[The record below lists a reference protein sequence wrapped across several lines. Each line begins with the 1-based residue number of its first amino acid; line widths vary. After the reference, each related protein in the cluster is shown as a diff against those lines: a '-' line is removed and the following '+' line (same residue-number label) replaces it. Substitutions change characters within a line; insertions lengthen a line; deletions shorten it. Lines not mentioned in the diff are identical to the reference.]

1 MSPVNP
7 YNKRGDTGTDSP
19 SPVFLEEDHDMAD
32 LQKLKVQLLADG
44 KIDDQEVEVI
54 RRELY
59 ADGQIDRE
67 EVEFLI
73 ALRNEA
79 RSVCPAFEKL
89 FFQAVKQNVLTD
101 GSIDAEEAAWL
112 RKMLF
117 ADAKIDPQEKQFLKD
132 LKSEARQVSRE
143 FQQLYDEC
151 MKG

>member
-1 MSPVNP
+1 
-7 YNKRGDTGTDSP
+7 
-19 SPVFLEEDHDMAD
+19 MAD
-32 LQKLKVQLLADG
+32 LQKLKRDILADG
-44 KIDDQEVEVI
+44 RIDDQEVEVI

-59 ADGQIDRE
+59 ADGEIDRD

-79 RSVCPAFEKL
+79 RSTTPAFEKL
-89 FFQAVKQNVLTD
+89 FFDALKRNVLAD

-117 ADAKIDPQEKQFLKD
+117 ADGKIDDNEKKFLKE
-132 LKSEARQVSRE
+132 LKSQAREVSPE
-143 FQQLYDEC
+143 FQRLCDEC